1 MESKLDVA
9 ALTALGHEGRLAVF
23 RLLARRAP
31 DWVPAGE
38 LASALGLKQNTLS
51 VYVAILT
58 RAGLLRQ
65 RRQGRSVLYSIDLKR
80 VGALLDFLVTDC
92 CRGHPEL
99 CEPLA
104 AHALRRLEAGNCMSD
119 RGFHVLFIC
128 TGNSARSIFA
138 EAILAREGAGK
149 FRAFSAGTRPH
160 SELNPHAI
168 TVLQN
173 LGHDVSGLRSKNIS
187 EFQQPDAPRMD
198 LVFTVCDRAANEECP
213 PWPGQPISAHW
224 GMPDPVKAQ
233 GTEAEK
239 AFAFMEA
246 YRTMKHRT
254 TVEDVNNLFKTW
266 SLQKLKGILGFERR
280 PLVSSDFLNDPRSEI
295 VDGPSTMV
303 VNGTQVK
310 VYAWYDNEWG
320 YAFRMADIARLVAQ
334 GM

>member
-1 MESKLDVA
+1 MDSQSSLA

-65 RRQGRSVLYSIDLKR
+65 RRQGRSILYSIDFVR
-80 VGALLDFLVTDC
+80 TGALIDFLVSDC
-92 CRGHPEL
+92 CRGRPEL

-104 AHALRRLEAGNCMSD
+104 AHALRRLDQGSDRMSD
-119 RGFHVLFIC
+119 RVFNVLFIC

-149 FRAFSAGTRPH
+149 FRAFSAGTRPN

-168 TVLQN
+168 TVLQS
-173 LGHDVSGLRSKNIS
+173 LGHDVSALRSKNIS

-198 LVFTVCDRAANEECP
+198 FVFTVCDRAANEECP
-213 PWPGQPISAHW
+213 SWPGQPISAHW

-246 YRTMKHRT
+246 YRTLRHRISAF
-254 TVEDVNNLFKTW
+254 VALPVASLDRI
-266 SLQKLKGILGFERR
+266 SLQRR
-280 PLVSSDFLNDPRSEI
+280 
-295 VDGPSTMV
+295 VDAIGREDAAPD
-303 VNGTQVK
+303 VK
-310 VYAWYDNEWG
+310 AV
-320 YAFRMADIARLVAQ
+320 
-334 GM
+334 